1 MCERRREEARE
12 GERRGRGKQRLGER
26 RAALS
31 DADGRTNDDSA
42 SKCGAAAPII
52 REKLQLTHAYRS
64 GRLS

>member
-31 DADGRTNDDSA
+31 DGRTNDDSA